1 MHAWGYKVEDQK
13 YKSAE
18 ELLTLI
24 ARAASKGSNLLLNI
38 GPQPDGN
45 LPKASLDRLAAIGK
59 WMDIYG
65 ESIYGT
71 SATGIPEQSWGVT
84 TRKDNIIYMHLTQSL
99 KGCHVI
105 QLPLAEKV
113 RSVTLDETS
122 ATANHVI
129 AVELKQ

>member
-1 MHAWGYKVEDQK
+1 
-13 YKSAE
+13 
-18 ELLTLI
+18 
-24 ARAASKGSNLLLNI
+24 
-38 GPQPDGN
+38 
-45 LPKASLDRLAAIGK
+45 
-59 WMDIYG
+59 MDIYG

-99 KGCHVI
+99 KGYHVI

-122 ATANHVI
+122 ATADHVI